1 MPATPT
7 CEAKDREFKAIL
19 VLPSELQA
27 ILGCIKPWLWNQNQK
42 ESITQMFLALNKNCH
57 GEMS

>member
-1 MPATPT
+1 MVAYACNSST

-27 ILGCIKPWLWNQNQK
+27 ILGCTKPCL
-42 ESITQMFLALNKNCH
+42 
-57 GEMS
+57 